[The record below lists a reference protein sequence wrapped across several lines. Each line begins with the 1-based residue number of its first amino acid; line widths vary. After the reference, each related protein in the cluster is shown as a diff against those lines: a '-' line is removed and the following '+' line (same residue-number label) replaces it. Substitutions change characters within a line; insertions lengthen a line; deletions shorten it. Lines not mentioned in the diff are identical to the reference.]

1 MDKTNNPCAAML
13 EQLHTLEQSIHILT
27 LVNNDLRQIL
37 RKHKPLPKFIREA
50 LKQSTI
56 SKSKATSALPPA
68 PPSLPPTETEEMRL
82 AASVIDKAKRTIENI
97 GEKKS
102 KPSPLIVPPILPPT
116 QSNSSRPKTAISST
130 RPPSA
135 RSTTSNPS
143 EPQQSTQPPVRRYV
157 PAHIKAPFLTQ
168 PERKRRPG
176 STVRNSSQTNP
187 NQRTSA
193 TQRSASQQR
202 QLSST
207 SVPQQVTQTLAIP
220 SAQPVETNSING
232 NPHVDATSQ
241 EIVLPNLTSVHTTFQ
256 EPVDNSQ
263 ETIDINISPVPDS
276 IILNRTLVK
285 PLRRLWKQNQTLR
298 VRLKRD
304 LEKKSIRKPSFIDR
318 LDEQIHS
325 SITIDQMH
333 VPNIEVLL
341 QLAAKLRAIILHLL
355 ETSKFDDLGSTLKRL
370 NTLKHLAN
378 QYRYL
383 FIGNSNILVSIQRPQ
398 AINTNINIDEWLN
411 KPKESRLNRTTIR
424 YTDDS
429 QLIAFTEVRFKQ
441 FENECRLIELNWH
454 EQLINQFKQT
464 VSNPDQ
470 NPLRIYR
477 ELMSLVTGLQTST
490 PIVVENRHE

>member
-1 MDKTNNPCAAML
+1 MNKTNNPCATML
-13 EQLHTLEQSIHILT
+13 ERLHTLDQSIYTLT

-56 SKSKATSALPPA
+56 SKSKATPALPPA

-102 KPSPLIVPPILPPT
+102 KPSPLIIPPILPPT

-143 EPQQSTQPPVRRYV
+143 VPQQSTQPPVRRYV
-157 PAHIKAPFLTQ
+157 PAHVKAPFLTQ
-168 PERKRRPG
+168 PEKKRRPG

-187 NQRTSA
+187 NQRMSA
-193 TQRSASQQR
+193 TQRSTSQQR

-207 SVPQQVTQTLAIP
+207 SISQQVTQTPAIP
-220 SAQPVETNSING
+220 STQQVETNSIND
-232 NPHVDATSQ
+232 NPHVDTTNQ
-241 EIVLPNLTSVHTTFQ
+241 DIFLPHLISVHTACQ
-256 EPVDNSQ
+256 EPIDNSQ
-263 ETIDINISPVPDS
+263 DTIDVNISPVPEP

-285 PLRRLWKQNQTLR
+285 PLQRLWKQNQTLR
-298 VRLKRD
+298 VRLKHD
-304 LEKKSIRKPSFIDR
+304 LEKKSICKPSFIDR

-325 SITIDQMH
+325 PISVDQIH

-341 QLAAKLRAIILHLL
+341 QLAVKLRAIILHLL
-355 ETSKFDDLGSTLKRL
+355 ETSKFDDLGGTLKRL

-383 FIGNSNILVSIQRPQ
+383 FITNSNILVSGQQPQ
-398 AINTNINIDEWLN
+398 PINTNINIDEWLN
-411 KPKESRLNRTTIR
+411 KPKESRLNHKIIR

-429 QLIAFTEVRFKQ
+429 QLIAFTEVRFRQ

-454 EQLINQFKQT
+454 EKLINQFKQT